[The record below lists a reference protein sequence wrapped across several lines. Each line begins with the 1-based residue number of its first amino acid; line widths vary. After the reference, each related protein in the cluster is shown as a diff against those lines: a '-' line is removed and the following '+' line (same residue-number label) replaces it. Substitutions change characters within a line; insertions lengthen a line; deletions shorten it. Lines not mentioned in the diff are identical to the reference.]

1 MPWYERER
9 DLMRYYNYLDYQ
21 DMAKDPDGYFR
32 EKKVINFDII
42 HHQYWG
48 DPLKKSIKEHKTVD
62 SHDFSKYPKT
72 EEEKVVSL
80 IFRSV
85 NRDDLWVQRDVM
97 IKHFKENFQ

>member
-9 DLMRYYNYLDYQ
+9 EREREREIMRYYNYLDYQ

-42 HHQYWG
+42 HYQCWG
-48 DPLKKSIKEHKTVD
+48 DPLKKSIKEHKTVN

-72 EEEKVVSL
+72 EEKKSCTFDFL
-80 IFRSV
+80 KR
-85 NRDDLWVQRDVM
+85 
-97 IKHFKENFQ
+97 

>member
-1 MPWYERER
+1 
-9 DLMRYYNYLDYQ
+9 MRYYNYLDYQ

-62 SHDFSKYPKT
+62 
-72 EEEKVVSL
+72 L
-80 IFRSV
+80 MIFLSTQK
-85 NRDDLWVQRDVM
+85 L
-97 IKHFKENFQ
+97 KKKKLYL